1 MIIDNYSRRT
11 IHNLERTRQKKR
23 AIGTLDV
30 AFKKRFFALSGE
42 EEAPGGGAG
51 NENEHHKTSRKFC

>member
-1 MIIDNYSRRT
+1 MFMFRRT
-11 IHNLERTRQKKR
+11 IHNLERTKQNKKR

-42 EEAPGGGAG
+42 DDVGGN
-51 NENEHHKTSRKFC
+51 NENKANRKLFL

>member
-1 MIIDNYSRRT
+1 MTYDMFRRT
-11 IHNLERTRQKKR
+11 IHNLERTKQNKKR

-42 EEAPGGGAG
+42 DDVGGN
-51 NENEHHKTSRKFC
+51 NENKANRKLLL